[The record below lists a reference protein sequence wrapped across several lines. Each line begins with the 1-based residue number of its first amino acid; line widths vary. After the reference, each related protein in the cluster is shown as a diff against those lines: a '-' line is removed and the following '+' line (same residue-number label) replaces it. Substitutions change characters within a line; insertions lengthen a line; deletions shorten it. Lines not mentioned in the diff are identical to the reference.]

1 MKSIK
6 SYNRSELSNKFY
18 GDDTKRTFE
27 NRTRYKDWAIDESI
41 FSSSIRRRIQQ
52 NPDSEINQALTRE
65 AKMVKKAKSFIR
77 TTPEETFADNHY
89 DLFYDHN

>member
-18 GDDTKRTFE
+18 ADDTKSTFE
-27 NRTRYKDWAIDESI
+27 NRTRYKDWGIDESI
-41 FSSSIRRRIQQ
+41 FSSSARRRIQK
-52 NPDSEINQALTRE
+52 NPDSEINKALTKE

-77 TTPEETFADNHY
+77 TTPKETFADNYY
-89 DLFYDHN
+89 DPF